1 MWSKRQ
7 GFTLL
12 ELLITLVIV
21 VVLVAMGAPAMTGLL
36 DRMRVEDAVSRWQAD
51 LTYARQAAATY
62 NTIVTVCP
70 VGADS
75 ADGAGGA
82 GAGGAEK
89 SCADD
94 WSRGYS
100 IFMDGDGNGAVN
112 EGDEVLHR
120 RPAVD
125 QRDHTRASDGMTLIR
140 FDTEGFTQTA
150 GTLVYCP
157 SDVASELSQGL
168 VIRSTGQTRRAIEAV
183 NCEP

>member
-36 DRMRVEDAVSRWQAD
+36 ERMRVEDAVSRWQAD

-62 NTIVTVCP
+62 NTIVTLCP

-75 ADGAGGA
+75 
-82 GAGGAEK
+82 AGGAEK

-120 RPAVD
+120 RLAVD

>member
-21 VVLVAMGAPAMTGLL
+21 AVMVAMGAPAMTGLL

-62 NTIVTVCP
+62 NTMVTVCP
-70 VGADS
+70 VGANS
-75 ADGAGGA
+75 AD

-112 EGDEVLHR
+112 EGDEVLQR

>member
-75 ADGAGGA
+75 ADGAAVLVVLKRAAQMTGPGA
-82 GAGGAEK
+82 TPFLWMAT
-89 SCADD
+89 
-94 WSRGYS
+94 
-100 IFMDGDGNGAVN
+100 V
-112 EGDEVLHR
+112 
-120 RPAVD
+120 
-125 QRDHTRASDGMTLIR
+125 
-140 FDTEGFTQTA
+140 TA
-150 GTLVYCP
+150 
-157 SDVASELSQGL
+157 
-168 VIRSTGQTRRAIEAV
+168 R
-183 NCEP
+183 